1 MVKTR
6 IPQFTKD
13 LIPTGKVQSD
23 NPFPKPRLKKRVI
36 LRQRSP
42 KMKMLEE
49 TELLKKKLAV
59 PERDADDV
67 IY

>member
-1 MVKTR
+1 MAKTR

-13 LIPTGKVQSD
+13 FIPIGKVQSD
-23 NPFPKPRLKKRVI
+23 NLFPKPRLKKRVI
-36 LRQRSP
+36 LRKRMP

-49 TELLKKKLAV
+49 TQLLKKKLEV